1 MRVQSPR
8 QHRRFLMKNPL
19 RLLACW
25 LGIIVTSSAAQL
37 PQTPP
42 PTFRIGVDAVQLD
55 VSVLDA
61 QRRPVRGLTAAD
73 FTVLEDGKP
82 RRIVQFSA
90 VELPSVAPVAPTAAD
105 SVQPDVVRN
114 DLPEGRLV
122 VIVLDP
128 FLERTMVVGRV
139 TMADQPGLAALRA
152 TARRVVDS
160 LGPGDLTAVVHTIY
174 GISQNFTT
182 DKTRLKRAIDS
193 SAFGTVKRAEGE
205 EWGSCECGV
214 CRVDA
219 LTSIA
224 TALRDETQR
233 RKTVFFIGEHV
244 PLAPVPGTCNTYLEP
259 ATKALVRATQLA
271 NVTVHT
277 IDPNTLETTNVH
289 AGDDFRPDR
298 SISQAAKAQE
308 EANRAHLIERQQS
321 LQTVAEWTGGRAI
334 LNTNNPEQS
343 VRSLLDESSAY
354 YLVAFETSDV
364 KPDGRFH
371 PVTVKV
377 NRENVQVRTR
387 KGFYAEP
394 PTAALAT
401 GPASF
406 SVESLSRALL
416 PERGVAMS
424 IATAAFRGLS
434 GMPVVVVTTGVRA
447 GAAAP
452 GDRKEPSAAPPEY
465 DPIEILTSALRDG
478 EKRAEWQ
485 RQRLSIVIPDGGAA
499 DDLRYESISTLSLKP
514 GRYEVR
520 VASRQERAGVVGSVF
535 TYVDVPDFESQPVTL
550 SGLVLLDSHAP
561 TATPPAALAG
571 VLDTS
576 PTTRR
581 DFKTADD
588 VAALVRVYQLRRQT
602 TTAVTIMFR
611 VLDGS
616 RRVMSTETAL
626 SADRFRAGTADAR
639 YPLPLTALKS
649 GAYVLRVEASAP
661 GTSLHQDLPFT
672 VR

>member
-1 MRVQSPR
+1 
-8 QHRRFLMKNPL
+8 MKNAL

-122 VIVLDP
+122 VILLDP
-128 FLERTMVVGRV
+128 FLERTMVRGRV
-139 TMADQPGLAALRA
+139 TIADQPGLAALRA
-152 TARRVVDS
+152 TARKVVDS

-174 GISQNFTT
+174 GVSQNFTT

-244 PLAPVPGTCNTYLEP
+244 PLAPVPGTCNTYLKP
-259 ATKALVRATQLA
+259 ATEALVRATQLA

-298 SISQAAKAQE
+298 SISEAAKEQE
-308 EANRAHLIERQQS
+308 QANRAHLIERQQS
-321 LQTVAEWTGGRAI
+321 LQTVADWTGGRSI
-334 LNTNNPEQS
+334 VNTNNPEES
-343 VRSLLDESSAY
+343 VRPLLDESSAY

-377 NRENVQVRTR
+377 NRQNVQVRTR

-394 PTAALAT
+394 ANASLAT

-406 SVESLSRALL
+406 SVESLARALL
-416 PERGVAMS
+416 PQRGLAMS
-424 IATAAFRGLS
+424 IAAAPFRGSS
-434 GMPVVVVTTGVRA
+434 GTPVVVVTTGVRGSA
-447 GAAAP
+447 GARVDGRGP
-452 GDRKEPSAAPPEY
+452 NSDPPQYE
-465 DPIEILTSALRDG
+465 PIEILTSALRDG
-478 EKRAEWQ
+478 EKNAEWQ
-485 RQRLSIVIPDGGAA
+485 RQRLSIAIPDGGAA
-499 DDLRYESISTLSLKP
+499 DGLRYESISTLSLKP

-520 VASRQERAGVVGSVF
+520 VASRQERADLVGSVF
-535 TYVDVPDFESQPVTL
+535 TYVDVPDFESEPVTL
-550 SGLVLLDSHAP
+550 SGVVLLDSHAP

-571 VLDTS
+571 VLETS

-581 DFKTADD
+581 DFTTADD
-588 VAALVRVYQLRRQT
+588 VSALIRVYQLRRQT
-602 TTAVTIMFR
+602 PTAVTMMFY

-616 RRVMSTETAL
+616 RRVMSAEIAL
-626 SADRFRAGTADAR
+626 GADRFRAGAADAR
-639 YPLPLTALKS
+639 YPLPLSALKA

-661 GTSLHQDLPFT
+661 GTSLHRNLPFT

>member
-1 MRVQSPR
+1 VYNPLASTEE
-8 QHRRFLMKNPL
+8 FLMKNALP
-19 RLLACW
+19 LLACW
-25 LGIIVTSSAAQL
+25 LAIVTSSAAQL

-90 VELPSVAPVAPTAAD
+90 VELPSVARVATPAAD
-105 SVQPDVVRN
+105 AVQPDVVRN

-122 VIVLDP
+122 VILLDP
-128 FLERTMVVGRV
+128 FLERTMVDGRV
-139 TMADQPGLAALRA
+139 TIADQPGLAALRA
-152 TARRVVDS
+152 TARKVVDS

-174 GISQNFTT
+174 GVSQNFTT

-205 EWGSCECGV
+205 QWGSCECGV

-298 SISQAAKAQE
+298 SISGAAKEQE
-308 EANRAHLIERQQS
+308 QANRAHLIERQQS

-334 LNTNNPEQS
+334 LNTNNPEES
-343 VRSLLDESSAY
+343 VRPLLDESSAY

-364 KPDGRFH
+364 KADGRFH

-394 PTAALAT
+394 ATASVDT
-401 GPASF
+401 GSASF
-406 SVESLSRALL
+406 SVENLSRALL
-416 PERGVAMS
+416 PQRGLPMS
-424 IATAAFRGLS
+424 IAAAPFRGPS
-434 GMPVVVVTTGVRA
+434 GMPMIVVTTGVRG
-447 GAAAP
+447 GATAHRDGGAT
-452 GDRKEPSAAPPEY
+452 SSAPPQFE
-465 DPIEILTSALRDG
+465 PIEILTSALRDG
-478 EKRAEWQ
+478 QKTAEWQ

-499 DDLRYESISTLSLKP
+499 DGLRYESISTLSVKP

-520 VASRQERAGVVGSVF
+520 VATRHAGADIVGTVF
-535 TYVDVPDFESQPVTL
+535 TYVDVPDFESEPVTL
-550 SGLVLLDSHAP
+550 SALVLLDSHAP

-588 VAALVRVYQLRRQT
+588 VSALIRVYQLRRQNPVP
-602 TTAVTIMFR
+602 VTITFR
-611 VLDGS
+611 VLDGT
-616 RRVMSTETAL
+616 RRVMSAENVL
-626 SADRFRAGTADAR
+626 SADRFRAGAADAR
-639 YPLPLTALKS
+639 YPLPLTALKA
-649 GAYVLRVEASAP
+649 GTYVMRVEASAP
-661 GTSLHQDLPFT
+661 GISLHRDLPFA

>member
-1 MRVQSPR
+1 
-8 QHRRFLMKNPL
+8 MKNAL

-37 PQTPP
+37 PQPQP

-90 VELPSVAPVAPTAAD
+90 VELPSTAPAAAAAAEA
-105 SVQPDVVRN
+105 VQPDVVRN

-122 VIVLDP
+122 VILLDP
-128 FLERTMVVGRV
+128 FLERVMVPGRV
-139 TMADQPGLAALRA
+139 TIADQPGLAALRA
-152 TARRVVDS
+152 TARKVVDS

-174 GISQNFTT
+174 GVSQNFTT

-233 RKTVFFIGEHV
+233 RKTVFFVGEHI

-277 IDPNTLETTNVH
+277 IDPNTLETTNVR

-298 SISQAAKAQE
+298 SISQAAKEQE
-308 EANRAHLIERQQS
+308 QANRAHLIERQQS

-334 LNTNNPEQS
+334 LNTNNPEES
-343 VRSLLDESSAY
+343 VRPLLDESSAY

-394 PTAALAT
+394 TTATLAT

-406 SVESLSRALL
+406 SVENLSRALL
-416 PERGVAMS
+416 PQRGLAMS
-424 IATAAFRGLS
+424 VAAAAFRGSS
-434 GMPVVVVTTGVRA
+434 GTPIVLVTTGVR
-447 GAAAP
+447 GNAAARP
-452 GDRKEPSAAPPEY
+452 HGKETSTGPAQYE
-465 DPIEILTSALRDG
+465 PIEILTSALRDG
-478 EKRAEWQ
+478 EKKAEWQ

-499 DDLRYESISTLSLKP
+499 DGLRYESISTLSLKP

-520 VASRQERAGVVGSVF
+520 VASRQERADLVGSVF
-535 TYVDVPDFESQPVTL
+535 TYVDVPDFDNEPVTL
-550 SGLVLLDSHAP
+550 SGVVLLDSHAP

-571 VLDTS
+571 VLETS

-581 DFKTADD
+581 DFNPADD
-588 VAALVRVYQLRRQT
+588 VSALIRVYQLRRQT
-602 TTAVTIMFR
+602 PTAVTIMFH

-616 RRVMSTETAL
+616 RRVMSAEIAL
-626 SADRFRAGTADAR
+626 SANGFRAGAADAR
-639 YPLPLTALKS
+639 YPLPLTALKA

-661 GTSLHQDLPFT
+661 GTSLHRDLPFS

>member
-1 MRVQSPR
+1 
-8 QHRRFLMKNPL
+8 MKNTL

-37 PQTPP
+37 PPTPP

-73 FTVLEDGKP
+73 FSVLEDGKP

-90 VELPSVAPVAPTAAD
+90 VELPSVAPQASTTAAD

-122 VIVLDP
+122 VILLDP

-174 GISQNFTT
+174 GVSQNFTT

-224 TALRDETQR
+224 TALRDDTQR

-298 SISQAAKAQE
+298 SISGAAKEQE
-308 EANRAHLIERQQS
+308 QANRAHLIERQQS

-334 LNTNNPEQS
+334 LNTNNPEES
-343 VRSLLDESSAY
+343 VRPLLDESSAY

-364 KPDGRFH
+364 KADGRFH

-394 PTAALAT
+394 ATAALAS

-406 SVESLSRALL
+406 SVENLSRALL
-416 PERGVAMS
+416 PQRGLAMS
-424 IATAAFRGLS
+424 IATAAFRGSS
-434 GMPVVVVTTGVRA
+434 GTPVVVVTTGVRA
-447 GAAAP
+447 SAAAP
-452 GDRKEPSAAPPEY
+452 GDRKQPSAAPPEY
-465 DPIEILTSALRDG
+465 DPIEILTSALREG
-478 EKRAEWQ
+478 EKKAEWQ

-499 DDLRYESISTLSLKP
+499 DGLRYESISTLSLKP

-520 VASRQERAGVVGSVF
+520 VASRQERADLVGSVF
-535 TYVDVPDFESQPVTL
+535 TYVDVPDFESEPVTL
-550 SGLVLLDSHAP
+550 SGVVLLDSHAP

-581 DFKTADD
+581 GFTTADD
-588 VAALVRVYQLRRQT
+588 VSALIRVYQLRRQT
-602 TTAVTIMFR
+602 PTAVTMMFY

-616 RRVMSTETAL
+616 RRVMSAEIAL
-626 SADRFRAGTADAR
+626 SADRFRAGAADAR
-639 YPLPLTALKS
+639 YPLPLSALKA

-661 GTSLHQDLPFT
+661 GTSLHRELPFT